1 MIESPGNVRREKN
14 MNPSMWSKALRGLVA
29 RMEPQEWNGLDVIAR
44 WLIATRA
51 QVLIMTFISAA
62 IGGLLALRAGL
73 FDGVQWTLV
82 TLGLMLAHAT
92 NNLLNDLTDY
102 WKGVD
107 KNNYFRAQYGP
118 HPLAHNLMT
127 LRDVLVYV
135 AVTGGAAFALGLY
148 LMLTAPDP
156 VLAWGLL
163 GAGAFFV
170 LFYTFPLKYIGL
182 GELAVIVV
190 WGPLMIGGTYFMV
203 TGQWDWNVVLA
214 GLPYALG
221 VTGVIFGKH
230 IDKYAVDKPKGI
242 RTLPVLLGEKA
253 SRYTV
258 LGMLV
263 AQYVVVV
270 YQTLTGFFTL
280 ALWLVFLATPAF
292 LLVSRIYR
300 QPKPEAPPDFFPKG
314 IWPLWFVA
322 FAFEH
327 NRRFG
332 LLFLLGL
339 VADLGLRASGLL

>member
-1 MIESPGNVRREKN
+1 
-14 MNPSMWSKALRGLVA
+14 MNPAMWSKALRGVVA
-29 RMEPQEWNGLDVIAR
+29 RMEPQEWNGLDVVAR

-82 TLGLMLAHAT
+82 TLGLILAHAT

-102 WKGVD
+102 LKGVD
-107 KNNYFRAQYGP
+107 KDNYFRAQYGP
-118 HPLAHNLMT
+118 HPLAHNLMS
-127 LRDVLVYV
+127 LREVLAYI
-135 AVTGGAAFALGLY
+135 AVTGGAALAIGLY
-148 LMLTAPDP
+148 LMFTAPDP
-156 VLAWGLL
+156 ALAWGLL

-170 LFYTFPLKYIGL
+170 LFYTFPLKYLGL
-182 GELAVIVV
+182 GELAVIIV

-203 TGQWDWNVVLA
+203 AGRWDWNVVLA
-214 GLPYALG
+214 GMPYALG

-230 IDKYAVDKPKGI
+230 IDKYAVDKAKGI
-242 RTLPVLLGEKA
+242 HTLPVLLGEKT

-258 LGMLV
+258 IGMLV

-270 YQTLTGFFTL
+270 YQVLTGFFSP
-280 ALWLVFLATPAF
+280 ALLVVFLATRTF
-292 LLVSRIYR
+292 LFVSSIYR
-300 QPKPEAPPDFFPKG
+300 QPKPAEPPDYFPKG

-322 FAFEH
+322 FAFRH
-327 NRRFG
+327 NRHFG

-339 VADLGLRASGLL
+339 LGDLLLRTLQIF